1 MRLGKAALLVSVY
14 AGIGGTC
21 FADEKAHEFY
31 FQQNQQRFVNPAY
44 DARMLSMSG
53 STGLTTANALSTS
66 QNPAGLGLMRYG
78 DLSTTYAYNEVSG
91 NNFPS
96 GTKVKDKQNIG
107 QVFGATPINPTLDG
121 LPESGNLGL
130 GWFGRQGDWTYDRD
144 NTDSGT
150 YQVVGGYGKSIGHRT
165 ALGYG
170 LTFQNDNVD
179 SDTHN
184 YESSQS
190 FLHTLGVQNMIDD
203 DTTWG
208 STVFVGHG
216 YHDLDHLADARPS
229 QSVSQLSVGWG
240 GGIEHRMG
248 GTSLAGGL
256 DFTFMRNNGTNDPAV
271 NDVVFGGDSL
281 GRVMNVRIGIE
292 EQLLDWMA
300 IRAGY
305 RYASNFDWDYDR
317 AALSDLSGSAK
328 YNAWTGGAGVSYDFE
343 DEYFFHAVLLDY
355 AAEYRDVGNGDWQ
368 HMISLS
374 APFDLCV

>member
-1 MRLGKAALLVSVY
+1 
-14 AGIGGTC
+14 
-21 FADEKAHEFY
+21 
-31 FQQNQQRFVNPAY
+31 
-44 DARMLSMSG
+44 
-53 STGLTTANALSTS
+53 
-66 QNPAGLGLMRYG
+66 
-78 DLSTTYAYNEVSG
+78 
-91 NNFPS
+91 
-96 GTKVKDKQNIG
+96 
-107 QVFGATPINPTLDG
+107 LDG

-248 GTSLAGGL
+248 STSLAGGL

-281 GRVMNVRIGIE
+281 GRVMNVIMI
-292 EQLLDWMA
+292 
-300 IRAGY
+300 
-305 RYASNFDWDYDR
+305 
-317 AALSDLSGSAK
+317 
-328 YNAWTGGAGVSYDFE
+328 
-343 DEYFFHAVLLDY
+343 VLLFRIFQE
-355 AAEYRDVGNGDWQ
+355 ARSTTRGREALV
-368 HMISLS
+368 
-374 APFDLCV
+374 